1 MYNLK
6 VATIQTE
13 NKQVNIWTLALPL
26 LIQSLLSSLINTT
39 GITVLT
45 GYSEAF
51 VTATTIS
58 GQILLIPRTVLDSI
72 ITGTVIL
79 SSVSFGKNDKKSA
92 AAISGCGI
100 FLVLAL
106 SVISGVVMGIF
117 AKQEV
122 ALMNLKGPTADL
134 TAQYLR
140 WYAPI
145 GLPIELMVATFQKLL
160 ICNGNSKIIPVSSI
174 TTTLINVS
182 LSYLVLYVIDLPF
195 SKITALALR
204 TGIAW
209 SIGLTIV
216 IIAFVKLKCPVKL
229 SFNFKTAFKII
240 KIGLPAGMCLISY
253 NFSNTIT
260 TSFLGNLGETA
271 INTKVFIN
279 TIVGYVP
286 LIIYAV
292 AQANAIIMGRHRG
305 AGRFEDMKI
314 LFRQNI
320 WLGVMVNGTLSVLCF
335 IFQRP
340 LLSILTTNEEI
351 LNMAVII
358 MAIDIPLQTFRSIN
372 HFSQNSLNPNG
383 DIKAT
388 LIISTIS
395 VWSCSVFLG
404 YMLCVVAGLGLV
416 GLWIGFAGSEAVSAI
431 LSLLRWRSNKWQQT
445 KI

>member
-13 NKQVNIWTLALPL
+13 NKQVNIWSLALPL
-26 LIQSLLSSLINTT
+26 LIQSLLSNLINTT

-58 GQILLIPRTVLDSI
+58 GQILLIPRTILDSI

-79 SSVSFGKNDKKSA
+79 SSVSFGKKDRKSA

-174 TTTLINVS
+174 TTALLNVS
-182 LSYLVLYVIDLPF
+182 LSYLVLYVIELPF

-209 SIGLTIV
+209 SIGLIIV
-216 IIAFVKLKCPVKL
+216 ITAFIKLKCPVKL
-229 SFNFKTAFKII
+229 SFNFKTAFKIV

-286 LIIYAV
+286 IIIYAV

-340 LLSILTTNEEI
+340 LLSILTTNEKV
-351 LNMAVII
+351 LSMAVII

-395 VWSCSVFLG
+395 VWTCSVFLG
-404 YMLCVVAGLGLV
+404 YTLCVVAGLGLV
-416 GLWIGFAGSEAVSAI
+416 GLWIGFASSEAVSAI
-431 LSLLRWRSNKWQQT
+431 LSLLRWRSNKWQKT